1 MQIKNNNKFNN
12 LIIYYLCFILILSF
26 LSVLAG
32 CAPVSALK
40 DNNGNEGFG
49 GSTGYRKKLENKVL
63 TASLRLTG
71 VSKEKIKT
79 VITYNVKTN
88 PVKKNG
94 GGGYYIDPFF
104 MKGESNI
111 INTTTAK
118 NFRIALNK
126 TTESRNGKIILRI
139 LSVKSEKIF
148 EIISFS
154 LANLYPSPV
163 KYRPS
168 LLEKADVGGKYKYI
182 GIPFKSNIETGSG
195 GKNYFTLQGLSEIK
209 GKIIFLKN
217 RNKPY
222 EAGISGLALGISA
235 LRKSRFGGGINFLK
249 LFAKL

>member
-1 MQIKNNNKFNN
+1 MQIKNNNKFDN
-12 LIIYYLCFILILSF
+12 LIIYYLCFILILSS
-26 LSVLAG
+26 LSVLTG
-32 CAPVSALK
+32 CASVSALK

-49 GSTGYRKKLENKVL
+49 GSTGYLKKLENKVL

-79 VITYNVKTN
+79 VITSNGKTK

-94 GGGYYIDPFF
+94 GGGYYINPSF

-111 INTTTAK
+111 INSPAK
-118 NFRIALNK
+118 NFRISLNK
-126 TTESRNGKIILRI
+126 TAKSRNGKIILRI

-154 LANLYPSPV
+154 LANLYPSHV

-168 LLEKADVGGKYKYI
+168 LLEKSDAGGKYKYI
-182 GIPFKSNIETGSG
+182 GIPFRSNIETGSG

-217 RNKPY
+217 PNKPY
-222 EAGISGLALGISA
+222 KARISGLALGISV

>member
-1 MQIKNNNKFNN
+1 MKNYNKFNN
-12 LIIYYLCFILILSF
+12 LIIYYLCFILILSS

-32 CAPVSALK
+32 CAPISVLK

-49 GSTGYRKKLENKVL
+49 GNTGYRKKLENKVL
-63 TASLRLTG
+63 AASLRLTG
-71 VSKEKIKT
+71 VSKEKIKI
-79 VITYNVKTN
+79 VIISNGKTK

-94 GGGYYIDPFF
+94 GGYYIAPSF

-111 INTTTAK
+111 INRPAK
-118 NFRIALNK
+118 NFSIALNK
-126 TTESRNGKIILRI
+126 TAKSKNGKIILRI

-168 LLEKADVGGKYKYI
+168 LLEKSDGGAEYI
-182 GIPFKSNIETGSG
+182 DIPFKSNIETRYG

-222 EAGISGLALGISA
+222 KAGISDLAIGISA
-235 LRKSRFGGGINFLK
+235 LRKSRFDGGINFLK

>member
-1 MQIKNNNKFNN
+1 MQIKNNNKFDN
-12 LIIYYLCFILILSF
+12 LIIYYLCFILILSS
-26 LSVLAG
+26 LSALTG

-40 DNNGNEGFG
+40 DNNGNESFG
-49 GSTGYRKKLENKVL
+49 GSAGYRKKLENKVL

-79 VITYNVKTN
+79 VITSDLKTN

-94 GGGYYIDPFF
+94 GGGYYIDPSF

-111 INTTTAK
+111 INRPAK

-126 TTESRNGKIILRI
+126 TAKSRNGKIILRI

-168 LLEKADVGGKYKYI
+168 LLEKSDAGGKYKYI

-195 GKNYFTLQGLSEIK
+195 GKNYFTLQGLSKIK
-209 GKIIFLKN
+209 GKIIFLN
-217 RNKPY
+217 DRNKPY

>member
-79 VITYNVKTN
+79 VITSNGKTK

-94 GGGYYIDPFF
+94 GGGYYIDPSF

-111 INTTTAK
+111 INSPAK
-118 NFRIALNK
+118 NFRISLNK
-126 TTESRNGKIILRI
+126 TAKSRNGKIILRI

-168 LLEKADVGGKYKYI
+168 LLEKSDAAGKYKYI
-182 GIPFKSNIETGSG
+182 GIPFKSNIETGSR

-222 EAGISGLALGISA
+222 EAGISGLALGISV

>member
-1 MQIKNNNKFNN
+1 MQIKNNNKFNS
-12 LIIYYLCFILILSF
+12 LIIYYLCFILILSS
-26 LSVLAG
+26 LSVFTG

-40 DNNGNEGFG
+40 DNNGNESFG
-49 GSTGYRKKLENKVL
+49 GSAGYRKKLENKVL

-79 VITYNVKTN
+79 VITLNGKTK

-94 GGGYYIDPFF
+94 GGGYYIDPSF

-111 INTTTAK
+111 INSTAK

-126 TTESRNGKIILRI
+126 TAKSRNGKIILRI

-154 LANLYPSPV
+154 LANLYSSPV

-168 LLEKADVGGKYKYI
+168 LLEKSDAGGKYKYI

-195 GKNYFTLQGLSEIK
+195 GKNYFTLQGLSKIK
-209 GKIIFLKN
+209 GKIIFLKD

>member
-63 TASLRLTG
+63 TVSLRLTG

-79 VITYNVKTN
+79 VITSNGKTK

-94 GGGYYIDPFF
+94 GGGYYIDPSF

-111 INTTTAK
+111 INSTAK

-126 TTESRNGKIILRI
+126 TAKSRNGKIILRI

-168 LLEKADVGGKYKYI
+168 LLEKSDAGGK
-182 GIPFKSNIETGSG
+182 
-195 GKNYFTLQGLSEIK
+195 
-209 GKIIFLKN
+209 
-217 RNKPY
+217 
-222 EAGISGLALGISA
+222 
-235 LRKSRFGGGINFLK
+235 
-249 LFAKL
+249 

>member
-79 VITYNVKTN
+79 VITSNGKTK

-94 GGGYYIDPFF
+94 GGGYYIDPSF

-111 INTTTAK
+111 INSTAK

-126 TTESRNGKIILRI
+126 TAKSRNGKIILRI

-168 LLEKADVGGKYKYI
+168 LLEKSDAAGKYKYI
-182 GIPFKSNIETGSG
+182 GIPFKSNIKTGSR

-217 RNKPY
+217 RNNPY
-222 EAGISGLALGISA
+222 KAGISGLAFGISA

>member
-1 MQIKNNNKFNN
+1 MQIKNNNKFDN
-12 LIIYYLCFILILSF
+12 LIIYYLCFILILSS
-26 LSVLAG
+26 LSVFTG

-40 DNNGNEGFG
+40 DNNGNESFG
-49 GSTGYRKKLENKVL
+49 GSAGYRKKLENKVL

-79 VITYNVKTN
+79 VITLNGKTK

-94 GGGYYIDPFF
+94 GGGYYIDPSF

-111 INTTTAK
+111 INSPAK

-126 TTESRNGKIILRI
+126 TAKSRNGKIILRI

-154 LANLYPSPV
+154 LVNLYPSPV

-168 LLEKADVGGKYKYI
+168 LLEKSGGGGKYKYI

-195 GKNYFTLQGLSEIK
+195 GKNYFTLQGLSKIK
-209 GKIIFLKN
+209 GKIIFLN
-217 RNKPY
+217 DRNKPY

>member
-1 MQIKNNNKFNN
+1 MQIKNNNKFNS
-12 LIIYYLCFILILSF
+12 LIIYYLCFILILSS
-26 LSVLAG
+26 LSVFTG
-32 CAPVSALK
+32 CAPVSAFK
-40 DNNGNEGFG
+40 DNNGNESFG
-49 GSTGYRKKLENKVL
+49 GSAGYLKKLENKVL

-79 VITYNVKTN
+79 VITYNGKTN

-94 GGGYYIDPFF
+94 GGGYYIDPSF

-111 INTTTAK
+111 INSPAK

-126 TTESRNGKIILRI
+126 TAKSRNGKIILRI

-154 LANLYPSPV
+154 LVNLYPSPV

-168 LLEKADVGGKYKYI
+168 LLEKSDAGGKYKYI
-182 GIPFKSNIETGSG
+182 GIPFRSNIETGSR

-222 EAGISGLALGISA
+222 KAGISGLALGISA

>member
-1 MQIKNNNKFNN
+1 MQIKNSNKFNK
-12 LIIYYLCFILILSF
+12 LIIYYLCFILILSS
-26 LSVLAG
+26 LAVLAG

-49 GSTGYRKKLENKVL
+49 GSTGCRKKLENKVL
-63 TASLRLTG
+63 TASLKLTG

-79 VITYNVKTN
+79 VITSDLKTN

-94 GGGYYIDPFF
+94 GGGYYIDPSF

-111 INTTTAK
+111 INRPAK

-126 TTESRNGKIILRI
+126 TAKSRNGKIILRI

-154 LANLYPSPV
+154 LANLYLSPV

-168 LLEKADVGGKYKYI
+168 LLEKSDAGGKYKYT

-217 RNKPY
+217 RNKLY
-222 EAGISGLALGISA
+222 KAGISGLALGISA

>member
-12 LIIYYLCFILILSF
+12 LIIYYLYFILILSS
-26 LSVLAG
+26 LSVFTG
-32 CAPVSALK
+32 CAPVSAFK
-40 DNNGNEGFG
+40 DNNGNESFG
-49 GSTGYRKKLENKVL
+49 GSAGYLKKLENKVL

-79 VITYNVKTN
+79 VITSDLKTN

-94 GGGYYIDPFF
+94 GGGYYIDPSF

-111 INTTTAK
+111 INRPAK

-126 TTESRNGKIILRI
+126 TAKSRNGKIILRI

-168 LLEKADVGGKYKYI
+168 LLEKSDAGDKYKYI

-222 EAGISGLALGISA
+222 KAGISGLALGISA